1 MNGSHSA
8 LVPCAICGAR
18 IVFTETGIGWA
29 VGMSKGWMAEVYF
42 LTIDNKHTP
51 PYICLDMG
59 YLINTPPKTNSVEP
73 EVYDCDSEEFV
84 RSGAKVC
91 PIQPGQEFEIYDG
104 KCYALHEK
112 CWDVFKA
119 VATRVFGIQRDSV
132 EVNER
137 YLEILVG
144 VLEGG
149 KVLGGYRLGFAHG
162 FGDEVEIERYWRRLK
177 TYGAVEAGTLKFLEV
192 HKSFEQRPFGGFV
205 NAGKPVVR
213 GDDTNKVLENKI
225 DVVRALKGELGR
237 KGMDYVDEA
246 VREDGYYVPAIDGL
260 PVEILW
266 RIMEFLGG
274 DGVIKFGMVEGEGE
288 RGKIKRRVR
297 VPEGVWKREF
307 RVRGEVGWADEEGYW
322 ASREDISW
330 FERFLNVRLMIGLDE
345 IGVGSLTNLKRVFG
359 VCEGVLDVIVDVD
372 KGKVEGEEEEA
383 DVLDKRGFKVVVL
396 PKGRGEVEKYL
407 KLEGLKAKG
416 VMVSYTG
423 SGKMRFVS
431 GMRFLPGG
439 EGIGIVNL
447 EDEVYCELFSKVPGG
462 MMVLKACFG
471 EFGIKSITTVVVGS
485 SEGGLEADTDEKGE
499 KGVSEVKFIAGPNG
513 VDIGGV
519 SVSIDTYK
527 ITAFGIDCDAFIL

>member
-1 MNGSHSA
+1 
-8 LVPCAICGAR
+8 
-18 IVFTETGIGWA
+18 
-29 VGMSKGWMAEVYF
+29 
-42 LTIDNKHTP
+42 
-51 PYICLDMG
+51 MG
-59 YLINTPPKTNSVEP
+59 YLINTPPGTNAVEP

-91 PIQPGQEFEIYDG
+91 PIQVGQEDEIYDG

-112 CWDVFKA
+112 CWDVFRS
-119 VATRVFGIQRDSV
+119 VATRVFGIPGGGL

-177 TYGAVEAGTLKFLEV
+177 TYGAVEAGSVKSLEV

-205 NAGKPVVR
+205 NVGKPAVR
-213 GDDTNKVLENKI
+213 GGGDDDDKVLEKKM
-225 DVVRALKGELGR
+225 DAVGGFKGELGR
-237 KGMDYVDEA
+237 NGMDGVDEA

-266 RIMEFLGG
+266 RVLEFLGG
-274 DGVIKFGMVEGEGE
+274 DGVIKFGMVEGGGE
-288 RGKIKRRVR
+288 RNKIKRRVR

-322 ASREDISW
+322 AGREDMSW
-330 FERFLNVRLMIGLDE
+330 FERFLNVRLRIRMDE
-345 IGVGSLTNLKRVFG
+345 KGVGSLTNLKRVFR

-372 KGKVEGEEEEA
+372 KGRVEGEEGKGE
-383 DVLDKRGFKVVVL
+383 DLLDKRGFKVVVL

-407 KLEGLKAKG
+407 RLEGLKAKG

-423 SGKMRFVS
+423 SGRMRFVS

-447 EDEVYCELFSKVPGG
+447 EDEVYCELFSRVPGG
-462 MMVLKACFG
+462 VMMLKVCFG
-471 EFGIKSITTVVVGS
+471 EFGIKSITTVVVDS
-485 SEGGLEADTDEKGE
+485 SEGDLKVDTDEKGE
-499 KGVSEVKFIAGPNG
+499 KGVSEVKFIAGPDG

-527 ITAFGIDCDAFIL
+527 ITAFGIDSDAFIL

>member
-1 MNGSHSA
+1 M
-8 LVPCAICGAR
+8 
-18 IVFTETGIGWA
+18 IV
-29 VGMSKGWMAEVYF
+29 
-42 LTIDNKHTP
+42 TIDNKHPP
-51 PYICLDMG
+51 PYIYLDMG
-59 YLINTPPKTNSVEP
+59 YLINTPPKTNIVEP

-91 PIQPGQEFEIYDG
+91 PIQSGQELEIYDG

-112 CWDVFKA
+112 CWDVFKT
-119 VATRVFGIQRDSV
+119 VAMRVFGIQRDGV
-132 EVNER
+132 EINER

-144 VLEGG
+144 VLDGG
-149 KVLGGYRLGFAHG
+149 KVLDEGGGGYRLGFAHG
-162 FGDEVEIERYWRRLK
+162 FGDDVEIERYWRRLK
-177 TYGAVEAGTLKFLEV
+177 VYGDGEAAGGMRSLEV
-192 HKSFEQRPFGGFV
+192 HKKFEQRPFGGFV
-205 NAGKPVVR
+205 NVGKPELVV
-213 GDDTNKVLENKI
+213 GGGGVDTDSTNKGLENKI
-225 DVVRALKGELGR
+225 DAVGALKGELGR
-237 KGMDYVDEA
+237 NGMDYVGEA

-266 RIMEFLGG
+266 RVLEFLGG
-274 DGVIKFGMVEGEGE
+274 DGVIKFGMVEGGGEG
-288 RGKIKRRVR
+288 GKIKRRVR

-322 ASREDISW
+322 AGREDMSW
-330 FERFLNVRLMIGLDE
+330 FERFLNVRLRIGMDE
-345 IGVGSLTNLKRVFG
+345 KGVGSLVNLKRVFR

-372 KGKVEGEEEEA
+372 KGRVEGEEGE
-383 DVLDKRGFKVVVL
+383 DLLDKRGFKVVVL
-396 PKGRGEVEKYL
+396 PKGRGEVDKYL

-462 MMVLKACFG
+462 VMVLKVCFG
-471 EFGIKSITTVVVGS
+471 EFGIKSITTVVVDGG
-485 SEGGLEADTDEKGE
+485 EGDLEVGTGE
-499 KGVSEVKFIAGPNG
+499 KGVSEVKFIAGPDG